1 LGNFL
6 KITEVAQILGPVF
19 PQCKS
24 CIKFLNVMG
33 DFIKKPSDHPVQ
45 CLKDWNM
52 ERFCPTSGIYFR
64 SFQAHCGAQ
73 MDTRRLCNELD
84 SQLKREPTYIRDET
98 TIEILELEQVSFSPV
113 QQIFF

>member
-64 SFQAHCGAQ
+64 SFQAIVAIKWTHGGFV
-73 MDTRRLCNELD
+73 TNPIHN
-84 SQLKREPTYIRDET
+84 SRESPHTYET
-98 TIEILELEQVSFSPV
+98 KQP
-113 QQIFF
+113 